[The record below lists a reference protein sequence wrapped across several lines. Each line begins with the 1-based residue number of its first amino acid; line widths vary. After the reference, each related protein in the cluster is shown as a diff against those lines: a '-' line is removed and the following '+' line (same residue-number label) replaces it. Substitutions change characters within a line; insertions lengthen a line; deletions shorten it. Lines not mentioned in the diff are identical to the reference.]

1 MDTEPTDKLTQHQFF
16 ITPPHSCSYLDDKE
30 ATTLFL
36 DPRETV
42 TSDLYSNLTDMG
54 FRRSGGHLYRPH
66 CDDCRACVPVRI
78 PVQQFAARRRH
89 RRIANRNADLRVVME
104 PAQFLPK
111 YFELYERYITGRH
124 RDGDMYPANADQF
137 RSFLLSSWA
146 NTEFLCGY
154 LGTDLVFVGALDK
167 QRDGYSAIYTFF
179 EPELPQR
186 SLGVYSVLQQ
196 IAYCQRTGVNY
207 LYLGYWI
214 KECQKMSYKT
224 DYRPLELMVNNRWAL
239 LR

>member
-1 MDTEPTDKLTQHQFF
+1 VETEPTDKLAKHQFF
-16 ITPPHSCSYLDDKE
+16 ITPPHPCSYLEGRE

-42 TSDLYSNLTDMG
+42 TDALYSNLTDMG

-66 CDDCRACVPVRI
+66 CDACSACVPVRI
-78 PVQQFAARRRH
+78 PVNEFATRRRH
-89 RRIANRNADLRVVME
+89 RRILNRNSDIKITVE
-104 PAQFLPK
+104 PAVYLPK
-111 YFELYERYITGRH
+111 YFELYERYISERH
-124 RDGDMYPANADQF
+124 QDGDMYPANADQF

-146 NTEFLCGY
+146 KTEFLCGY
-154 LGTDLVFVGALDK
+154 IGRELVFVGALDK

-179 EPELPQR
+179 EPDLAHR

-196 IAYCQRTGVNY
+196 IALCQRLDMKY

-224 DYRPLELMVNNRWAL
+224 DYRPLELLVNKRWAL